1 MKAIITKPMCV
12 LGDNKSTIRF
22 ETSTPSNP
30 FVEVSNQVYARLKR
44 ANAVKPFVESKTTTK
59 SEKVIEQTK
68 PIEKEV
74 IQTSSETAAEEIPLE
89 QPKASKVSKPST
101 PPAKKLKN

>member
-44 ANAVKPFVESKTTTK
+44 ANAAKPFVNIKTTEK
-59 SEKVIEQTK
+59 PDKVIEQIE
-68 PIEKEV
+68 PVEKEV
-74 IQTSSETAAEEIPLE
+74 VQVSSEPGAEEAPPQQTE
-89 QPKASKVSKPST
+89 TSKVSKSST
-101 PPAKKLKN
+101 PPAKKLKS